1 MGRFYAAVAWLQGV
15 FCMLHVVFCM
25 LACCMVGLPTV
36 CCPADLHSR
45 VFDHHVEHRRAQ
57 PDGQEQDEQ
66 GGFPE
71 EQPRYLPTQSTH
83 SATSTRT
90 RRAFR
95 PAGINGGADLPADF
109 LSEIYE
115 RITTNQIR
123 ARPLPGRNHPSTQ
136 RTPRQPQVRCTRR
149 GGPLPPAPS
158 ASGRRGGAECLPA
171 QCCVL

>member
-1 MGRFYAAVAWLQGV
+1 M
-15 FCMLHVVFCM
+15 
-25 LACCMVGLPTV
+25 

-66 GGFPE
+66 GGLPE
-71 EQPRYLPTQSTH
+71 EQPRYPPTQNTH

-90 RRAFR
+90 RRTFR

-149 GGPLPPAPS
+149 GAPARPPRALRAVAAARSVCLRSAACSDGDYCPRAVGTSWQRLHAPGL
-158 ASGRRGGAECLPA
+158 AAAPA
-171 QCCVL
+171 TTRAYT